1 MNLVTVVLILLILI
15 TALEGIHRGF
25 LRSAF
30 NLGAFFLSVI
40 TSYLFY
46 PVVSSAVKA
55 NESLFGYLTYY
66 AEGAEKIASFENS
79 QLLVS
84 QLSPAQLND
93 IISTSDL
100 SEPFSS
106 LIRQNV
112 EAKAFASSG
121 LTTTIGD
128 YYNMTIVSAVVN
140 ILAFLAVFLIARLIF
155 AFVLGAIDYTVEFPE
170 LRQYDRTT
178 GALFGVLR
186 GVMFCFLIMTV
197 VPVVFLIMP
206 VEKITDYYNA
216 SALARFFS
224 DNNFFLHFIRGVV

>member
-25 LRSAF
+25 LRSAL

-55 NESLFGYLTYY
+55 NASLFDYLTYY
-66 AEGAEKIASFENS
+66 TEGAEKIASFES
-79 QLLVS
+79 SRLLVS
-84 QLSPAQLND
+84 QISPVQLND

-100 SEPFSS
+100 SEPFIS

-121 LTTTIGD
+121 LTTIGQ
-128 YYNMTIVSAVVN
+128 YFNMTIVSAVVN

-178 GALFGVLR
+178 GTLFGVLR
-186 GVMFCFLIMTV
+186 GMMFCFLIMTV
-197 VPVVFLIMP
+197 MPVVFLIMP
-206 VEKITDYYNA
+206 VEKISDYYHA
-216 SALARFFS
+216 SGLAMFFS

>member
-25 LRSAF
+25 LRSAL

-40 TSYLFY
+40 TSYFFY

-55 NESLFGYLTYY
+55 NASLFDYLTYY
-66 AEGAEKIASFENS
+66 AEGSEKIASFENS
-79 QLLVS
+79 QLLIS
-84 QLSPAQLND
+84 QISPVQLND
-93 IISTSDL
+93 IISTSDI
-100 SEPFSS
+100 SEPFTS

-112 EAKAFASSG
+112 EAKAFASGG
-121 LTTTIGD
+121 LTTIGQ

-140 ILAFLAVFLIARLIF
+140 ILAFIAVFLIARMIF

-186 GVMFCFLIMTV
+186 GMMFCFLIMTA
-197 VPVVFLIMP
+197 VPVVFLILP

-216 SALARFFS
+216 SCLAMFFS